1 MKDPQE
7 EIHGYYTVS
16 NAISYGVILSDCGDS
31 AKLVLMKDEPET
43 TDWLDIEWVVN
54 EDGEVDDEGFPEL
67 EPFIDPNGF
76 NVPLNLVM
84 RA

>member
-1 MKDPQE
+1 MTE
-7 EIHGYYTVS
+7 EKIHGYYTLS

-43 TDWLDIEWVVN
+43 TDWLPIEWVVN
-54 EDGEVDDEGFPEL
+54 EDEEVDDEGFPVL
-67 EPFIDPNGF
+67 EPIIDPEGF
-76 NVPLNLVM
+76 DVPLNLVM

>member
-1 MKDPQE
+1 MIEE

-31 AKLVLMKDEPET
+31 AKLVFMKDEPET
-43 TDWLDIEWVVN
+43 TDWLPIEWVIN
-54 EDGEVDDEGFPEL
+54 EDGELDGEGFPEF
-67 EPFIDPNGF
+67 EPVIDSGGY

-84 RA
+84 RAQ